1 MSAYY
6 RVDFQASNNEDLRQG
21 FVLTDSAG
29 TPLDITGAALRFGLE
44 TSAGRDVL
52 EASTLNGRITVS
64 DAPAGRFD
72 LAIPAAV
79 MATLAEGAY
88 RHDLL
93 LEASGSVRRVW
104 TGTLTLGQGV
114 TP

>member
-21 FVLTDSAG
+21 FILTDNAG
-29 TPLDITGAALRFGLE
+29 APLDITGAGLRMGIE
-44 TSAGRDVL
+44 TSTGLDIL
-52 EASTLNGRITVS
+52 EASTTNGRIAIV

-72 LAIPAAV
+72 LAIPAAI
-79 MATLAEGAY
+79 MATLREGAY

-93 LEASGSVRRVW
+93 LESTGTIRRVW

-114 TP
+114 AP